1 MSLLNDPPT
10 QLSMSTDV
18 SLLPTQATQPQPHRP
33 TPTRSCP
40 PGPIPAAPPA
50 LVRRDEHGVNWIAFQ
65 YSKDRV
71 RTEYCIRCDV
81 ESIDLTNLSKLF
93 RKVNCI
99 YPRADVPEPNYLG
112 NRHRYEN
119 ECNRIGWALAHLNPS
134 LRGKRGLIQRAVD
147 SWRNSNADPKVRS
160 RRVRRLSKQNQ
171 KRQQQ
176 RRLSLDQ
183 DQSIVDV
190 RSSISSNSAGES
202 DLAFA
207 MMQTSSEAYG
217 TALHLWQQ
225 SMGPSEV
232 KYQDPGSNLIIAR
245 RLSTTSS
252 ASSASSS
259 PPVTL
264 TRSLPMTMEPV
275 PFNFATANTEIINPL
290 QYPTSLITS
299 YDFSNGKSSYAT
311 TDNQALPDSAR
322 PKKSL
327 KYIILDNDPTTATS
341 SRLRVRVTIN
351 DADLEQVPDKY
362 RLDHAVFPRSVI
374 ASLSTHFRHH
384 GQSVSAFEDE
394 ERTKLEKDINE
405 IGIKMAWLQP
415 RLFEGRM
422 QFLQRAIDT
431 YRCKLVQVGGGKVEL
446 TVRRGKAKWLAKKE
460 SSNIPSG

>member
-1 MSLLNDPPT
+1 MSLLNQSPT
-10 QLSMSTDV
+10 QLSIQTAAS
-18 SLLPTQATQPQPHRP
+18 QPCQPHRP

-50 LVRRDEHGVNWIAFQ
+50 LVRRDEHGVDWIAFQ

-81 ESIDLTNLSKLF
+81 ESIDLTKMSKLF
-93 RKVNCI
+93 RKLNCI
-99 YPRADVPEPNYLG
+99 YPRADVPETNYLG
-112 NRHRYEN
+112 NRHHYEN

-160 RRVRRLSKQNQ
+160 RRVRRLSKQKQ
-171 KRQQQ
+171 KQQQQ
-176 RRLSLDQ
+176 RRLSIEQ
-183 DQSIVDV
+183 DQTIIDP
-190 RSSISSNSAGES
+190 RNSISSSTGSASG
-202 DLAFA
+202 DMMLA
-207 MMQTSSEAYG
+207 MLPTNHDTYG
-217 TALHLWQQ
+217 ASLSQWQQ
-225 SMGPSEV
+225 QQHMETSEIKYEGPS
-232 KYQDPGSNLIIAR
+232 SNLLIAR
-245 RLSTTSS
+245 TLSTSS
-252 ASSASSS
+252 ASSNSPS

-264 TRSLPMTMEPV
+264 IRSLPMTLEPV
-275 PFNFATANTEIINPL
+275 TFNFATADIINPL
-290 QYPTSLITS
+290 QYPTSLVIP
-299 YDFSNGKSSYAT
+299 DDCSNRKSPCLAVD
-311 TDNQALPDSAR
+311 TDAVPDSSH

-327 KYIILDNDPTTATS
+327 KYIILDNDPTIASS

-384 GQSVSAFEDE
+384 GVQASQSEDE
-394 ERTKLEKDINE
+394 ERLKLEKSINE

-431 YRCKLVQVGGGKVEL
+431 YRCKLVHVGGGVEYA
-446 TVRRGKAKWLAKKE
+446 VRKGKTKWRARRENLNQPRK
-460 SSNIPSG
+460 

>member
-1 MSLLNDPPT
+1 MSLLNESPT
-10 QLSMSTDV
+10 PLSISTDV
-18 SLLPTQATQPQPHRP
+18 SLLPSKATQAQPHRP

-81 ESIDLTNLSKLF
+81 ESIDLTSLSKLF
-93 RKVNCI
+93 RKLNCI

-112 NRHRYEN
+112 NRHCYEN

-147 SWRNSNADPKVRS
+147 SWRNSNPDPKVRS

-176 RRLSLDQ
+176 RRLSLEQ
-183 DQSIVDV
+183 DQSLVDA
-190 RSSISSNSAGES
+190 RSSISSSSSGAS
-202 DLAFA
+202 DMAFA
-207 MMQTSSEAYG
+207 VMQTSSEPYG

-225 SMGPSEV
+225 SMGTGEV
-232 KYQDPGSNLIIAR
+232 KYEDPGSNLLIAR
-245 RLSTTSS
+245 TLSTSS
-252 ASSASSS
+252 ASSTSSS

-264 TRSLPMTMEPV
+264 TRSLPLTMEPV
-275 PFNFATANTEIINPL
+275 PFDFATANTDIINPL
-290 QYPTSLITS
+290 QYPTSLVS
-299 YDFSNGKSSYAT
+299 PNDCHNGKSSYAT
-311 TDNQALPDSAR
+311 ADNQAVADSAR

-327 KYIILDNDPTTATS
+327 KYIILDNDPTSPTS

-384 GQSVSAFEDE
+384 GQVAFEDE
-394 ERTKLEKDINE
+394 ERAKLEKDINE

-431 YRCKLVQVGGGKVEL
+431 YRCKLVHVGGGKVGL
-446 TVRRGKAKWLAKKE
+446 TVRRGKAKWLAKKQ
-460 SSNIPSG
+460 SNNEQSR

>member
-1 MSLLNDPPT
+1 MSLLNESPT
-10 QLSMSTDV
+10 QLSLSSDV
-18 SLLPTQATQPQPHRP
+18 SALTSSQTTQPQTHRP

-50 LVRRDEHGVNWIAFQ
+50 LVRRDEHGVDWIAFQ

-81 ESIDLTNLSKLF
+81 ESIDLTKMSKIF
-93 RKVNCI
+93 RKLNCI
-99 YPRADVPEPNYLG
+99 YPRADVPETNYLG

-160 RRVRRLSKQNQ
+160 RRVRRLSKQKQ
-171 KRQQQ
+171 KQQQQ
-176 RRLSLDQ
+176 RRLSIDQ
-183 DQSIVDV
+183 DQDLVDPRTSV
-190 RSSISSNSAGES
+190 GRSTGSAS
-202 DLAFA
+202 DMTLA
-207 MMQTSSEAYG
+207 MMQTNSDTYGPSS
-217 TALHLWQQ
+217 LPPQLQQ
-225 SMGPSEV
+225 SMETSEL
-232 KYQDPGSNLIIAR
+232 KYEDPGSNLLVAR
-245 RLSTTSS
+245 TLSTSS
-252 ASSASSS
+252 ASSSSPS

-264 TRSLPMTMEPV
+264 IRSLPMSLEPLT
-275 PFNFATANTEIINPL
+275 FNFATADIINPL
-290 QYPTSLITS
+290 QYPTSLVTL
-299 YDFSNGKSSYAT
+299 DECSNGKSPYLDAD
-311 TDNQALPDSAR
+311 TDPIPDCGHPR
-322 PKKSL
+322 KSL
-327 KYIILDNDPTTATS
+327 KYIILDNDPTIATS

-362 RLDHAVFPRSVI
+362 RLDHAVFPRTVI

-384 GQSVSAFEDE
+384 GVQASQFEDE
-394 ERTKLEKDINE
+394 ERLKLDKAINE

-431 YRCKLVQVGGGKVEL
+431 YRCKLVHVGGGAEFA
-446 TVRRGKAKWLAKKE
+446 VRKGKTKWRARIENPNQPRK
-460 SSNIPSG
+460 